1 MNKRTGIRLHS
12 ARLCGTSFYSRW
24 LVCLLLLALWA
35 GHAPLAVAA
44 AEWDSSLED
53 IHALYNDYTAL
64 QMTLKSENQRT
75 LTLRKQNNADLAAI
89 HLKLQ
94 ATDASL
100 LNRLKSEAAALK
112 NKHAPLLEEYSSLG
126 KQIAAARK
134 AGNLKSATLL
144 EIKRNRLKAA
154 AAAARAEVKT
164 KNTLL
169 AAARAQAAAKIKP
182 AKDALAQV
190 ADLKKQITAQNKTA
204 SAAQTERAKA
214 DKRYKA
220 AIQAGDAIAAATA
233 MKLSYAKMGEIRTLG
248 QMSYS
253 WEQKITL
260 ALRTAESKLP
270 K

>member
-1 MNKRTGIRLHS
+1 MNKRTGVRKIS
-12 ARLCGTSFYSRW
+12 ARLCCTSFYSRW
-24 LVCLLLLALWA
+24 LVWLLLLALWA
-35 GHAPLAVAA
+35 GHAPQAA
-44 AEWDSSLED
+44 AAADWDSALDD
-53 IHALYNDYTAL
+53 IHALYNDYTVL
-64 QMTLKSENQRT
+64 QNTLKSENLRT
-75 LTLRKQNNADLAAI
+75 GTLRKQNNADLAAI
-89 HLKLQ
+89 NLKLQ

-100 LNRLKSEAAALK
+100 LTRLKAEAAAMK
-112 NKHAPLLEEYSSLG
+112 NKHAPLLEEYGSLG

-144 EIKRNRLKAA
+144 EIKRNKLKAA

-169 AAARAQAAAKIKP
+169 AAARAAAAAKTKP
-182 AKDALAQV
+182 AKDALAPI
-190 ADLKKQITAQNKTA
+190 ASLKKQITAQNKLV

-220 AIQAGDAIAAATA
+220 AVQAGDAITAATA

-260 ALRTAESKLP
+260 ALRSAESKLP